1 VLFFTKVIKL
11 GDGDRSEE
19 VEGVEHR
26 WNQHGLGGNNLEG
39 ISTTPVVK
47 VVAIAEETHQVSDDG
62 DFGHQILERNNKK
75 YKERIK
81 KIIFK

>member
-47 VVAIAEETHQVSDDG
+47 VVAIAEETH
-62 DFGHQILERNNKK
+62 
-75 YKERIK
+75 
-81 KIIFK
+81 